1 MVAKATFLSY
11 IRRMGKHQHYRVED
25 FRGEICIGYLISRFY
40 ALNRSQLEAE
50 FEGEDINFTQWRVLM
65 CLRDGLAG
73 TSADLSRELAHDKGS
88 MTRLVDQLESRG
100 MIRRQRDKND
110 RRLVFLRLTASGR
123 AAVNRLIPKLVNY
136 YNELL
141 EGFSPQEV
149 KHLTQLL
156 TKLRGALK
164 TLDGVSAHEGAQVS

>member
-1 MVAKATFLSY
+1 MVAKATFLPY
-11 IRRMGKHQHYRVED
+11 IACMGKNPHYCVED
-25 FRGEICIGYLISRFY
+25 FRGEICIGYLISRVY
-40 ALNRSQLEAE
+40 ALNRSQLDAE

-65 CLRDGLAG
+65 CLRDGLAD
-73 TSADLSRELAHDKGS
+73 TSADLSRELSHDKGS

-100 MIRRQRDKND
+100 MIRRQRDKDD
-110 RRLVFLRLTASGR
+110 RRHVFLKLTALGR

-141 EGFSPQEV
+141 VDFSPQDV

-156 TKLRGALK
+156 TKLRAALK
-164 TLDGVSAHEGAQVS
+164 AAEANPAHEGAQL